1 MEITGGDTTRDGSA
15 RDGAFKERTE
25 MIRTENLVK
34 VFPGGN
40 KAVDDVT
47 LSVYEGEIFGFL
59 GPNGAGKSTTIMI
72 LTTLLDA
79 TDGRA
84 FVGGHDV
91 SRNRKQVRLN
101 LGYVSQVLSV
111 DDALSGEENLWL
123 QAGFYNL
130 PREER
135 KKRIN
140 EVLELIGLQQRR
152 KDLVETYSG
161 GMRKRLDI
169 AAGLIH
175 RPRVL
180 FLDEPTLG
188 LDIQTRREIWSYI
201 RRLREE
207 AVMTI
212 FLTTHYMEEADQICD
227 RIGIIDRGRLMII
240 DTPTNLKKSLGG
252 DLIFF
257 DFAASA
263 GQQERGKAL
272 EQLKEQP
279 FIIKINPLSS
289 NPDGFVAVCSDGEA
303 DLPRFFAVLEEIK
316 VKVSRVTL
324 KIPSLDDVFL
334 AYTGSELREE
344 HADKEKNMQHRF
356 TMRRLRK

>member
-1 MEITGGDTTRDGSA
+1 MEITGGEPSRDGSA
-15 RDGAFKERTE
+15 GERALEERTE

-47 LSVYEGEIFGFL
+47 FSVYEGEIFGFL

-79 TDGRA
+79 TGGKA
-84 FVGGHDV
+84 FVSGFDV
-91 SRNRKQVRLN
+91 SRNRQQVRLN

-123 QAGFYNL
+123 QGGFYNL

-135 KKRIN
+135 NKRVH

-207 AVMTI
+207 AGMTI

-227 RIGIIDRGRLMII
+227 RIGIIDHGRLVII
-240 DTPTNLKKSLGG
+240 DTPANLKRSLGG

-257 DFAASA
+257 DFAASLVKLE
-263 GQQERGKAL
+263 QEKAL
-272 EQLKEQP
+272 QQLEEQH
-279 FIIKINPLSS
+279 FIKKINPRGSD
-289 NPDGFVAVCSDGEA
+289 PHGFVAVCSDGEA
-303 DLPRFFAVLEEIK
+303 DLPRFFAVLEQIK

-344 HADKEKNMQHRF
+344 HVDKEKNMQDRF
-356 TMRRLRK
+356 TMGRLRR